1 MKIYLLKSVGIKS
14 PQKPGKSGKRNE
26 STSDR
31 NGTMPLSP
39 CFGPRF
45 SRLHSAKI
53 WTAGTGYTFVAAF
66 FLAGVR
72 LRAVGFRSW
81 MKLSYATR
89 NHEGGKMSR
98 RLSLLCPPHSRC
110 NCKGGKTCWVFP
122 KPVNRKEISCEWSRS
137 GRTKIRKRKNKAKT
151 KTKTKQNKQT
161 ETKMPSFLFFLKCRL
176 YSNHWGNAVAN
187 SSEISHDLR

>member
-45 SRLHSAKI
+45 SRFTPRKFEPLEQVTLSLPP
-53 WTAGTGYTFVAAF
+53 F
-66 FLAGVR
+66 FLRVLGYEQSVFVPEWNR
-72 LRAVGFRSW
+72 PTLRGT
-81 MKLSYATR
+81 MKAA
-89 NHEGGKMSR
+89 KMSR

-137 GRTKIRKRKNKAKT
+137 GRTKIRKRKNRT

-161 ETKMPSFLFFLKCRL
+161 ETKMPSFLFF
-176 YSNHWGNAVAN
+176 
-187 SSEISHDLR
+187 

>member
-26 STSDR
+26 STSAR

-72 LRAVGFRSW
+72 LEQSVFVPEWNRPTLRGT
-81 MKLSYATR
+81 MKAA
-89 NHEGGKMSR
+89 KMSR

-122 KPVNRKEISCEWSRS
+122 KPVNRKETSCEWSRS

-161 ETKMPSFLFFLKCRL
+161 ETKMPSFLFF
-176 YSNHWGNAVAN
+176 
-187 SSEISHDLR
+187 